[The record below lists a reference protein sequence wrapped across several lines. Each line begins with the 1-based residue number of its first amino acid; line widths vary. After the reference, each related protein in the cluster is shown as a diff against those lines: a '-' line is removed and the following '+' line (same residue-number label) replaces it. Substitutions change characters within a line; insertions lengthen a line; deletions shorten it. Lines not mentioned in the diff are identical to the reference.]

1 MKDARVD
8 RGCQRRVN
16 FWGCIVTL
24 CIEFSQLAFPGR
36 ESEKEEKHSYLLTS
50 ETIEAFHRVSRLV
63 EQVLQAASQH
73 NNSLCFL
80 ARVASEVHGAD
91 ELGGMGSSKLLPEN
105 NSVGSHE
112 RRRRERST
120 RVTLL

>member
-1 MKDARVD
+1 MS
-8 RGCQRRVN
+8 

-24 CIEFSQLAFPGR
+24 CIEISQQAFPGR

-63 EQVLQAASQH
+63 EQALQAASPH
-73 NNSLCFL
+73 DNSLCFL
-80 ARVASEVHGAD
+80 ARVASKVHGAD
-91 ELGGMGSSKLLPEN
+91 ELGGMGSSKLLPEK
-105 NSVGSHE
+105 NSVSSHE

-120 RVTLL
+120 RVSLL